1 MELAKY
7 YQGQASD
14 AEGYAQLMTASF
26 NLEDD
31 GSGSVFGAPDLR
43 ADLDSVNI
51 GTQLS
56 ADSRLADVIRSYYQ
70 DLTEYDRC
78 YQFIARTF
86 GTVNTGEDS
95 FRDRVYET
103 MTGDTG
109 MQLLLYTED
118 MWSAADGW
126 AVSADAEPALQGAA
140 YVFADYLSGAV
151 NGERVKND
159 EAVGLTGMARSA
171 LAEALSALGD
181 SDAASAALAAGDS
194 DTAAGSDSAA
204 STVDSALDGATQTL
218 RSNFDATI
226 FQLVLL
232 IIGAVALFG
241 LILSVVMLVREIR
254 RTR

>member
-1 MELAKY
+1 M
-7 YQGQASD
+7 
-14 AEGYAQLMTASF
+14 
-26 NLEDD
+26 
-31 GSGSVFGAPDLR
+31 
-43 ADLDSVNI
+43 
-51 GTQLS
+51 
-56 ADSRLADVIRSYYQ
+56 
-70 DLTEYDRC
+70 
-78 YQFIARTF
+78 
-86 GTVNTGEDS
+86 
-95 FRDRVYET
+95 
-103 MTGDTG
+103 
-109 MQLLLYTED
+109 
-118 MWSAADGW
+118 
-126 AVSADAEPALQGAA
+126 
-140 YVFADYLSGAV
+140 

-181 SDAASAALAAGDS
+181 SDAASAALAAGDEAA
-194 DTAAGSDSAA
+194 AAGSDSAA